1 MNYSRLEI
9 LEQEYAELKD
19 GNPQELE
26 DWEFYYLDEMRE
38 LAYEEYVKKTYG
50 ESDEY

>member
-9 LEQEYAELKD
+9 LEQEYDELRNGD
-19 GNPQELE
+19 PEDLQE
-26 DWEFYYLDEMRE
+26 WEMLYLDEFRE